1 MTASTVTVANIRPSW
16 STPPMTG
23 DSASIWTVALKRLAP
38 RTVRLMVDWWSTR
51 SPVKRPESGSA
62 WTVSDPL
69 KGTRKESL
77 RTVRNPRTAYAISR
91 MNVLS
96 VASAV
101 QAIVERLREESNLYS
116 R

>member
-1 MTASTVTVANIRPSW
+1 
-16 STPPMTG
+16 
-23 DSASIWTVALKRLAP
+23 
-38 RTVRLMVDWWSTR
+38 MVDWWSTR
-51 SPVKRPESGSA
+51 FPVNRPESGSA

-101 QAIVERLREESNLYS
+101 QAIVERLREESNLYT